1 LQSDKGSILT
11 NGGLAMAPQRYVPPD
26 PILKLML
33 DAGWTRRQIRDHVY
47 AEAGRMLTLAAI
59 THHANRLGYGTT
71 KPRYRETIPWRVK
84 EDHAKTYP
92 IRMLRLLGKRRLGA
106 ESNTDD
112 VALLDNWLATLRRNG
127 LIVAYDAADDQGVV
141 YVDEAFR
148 DHDDPSLPIRQRPIH
163 LSSDEPVT
171 DCA

>member
-1 LQSDKGSILT
+1 
-11 NGGLAMAPQRYVPPD
+11 MAPRRYVPPD
-26 PILKLML
+26 PVLKLML
-33 DAGWTRRQIRDHVY
+33 DAGWTRRQIRDQVY
-47 AEAGRMLTLAAI
+47 ADTGHMLTLAAV
-59 THHANRLGYGTT
+59 THHAIRLGYGTA

-106 ESNTDD
+106 DLNTDD

-141 YVDEAFR
+141 YVDEVFR
-148 DHDDPSLPIRQRPIH
+148 DHDDASLPIRQRPIR
-163 LSSDEPVT
+163 LRGDESSAP
-171 DCA
+171 CA